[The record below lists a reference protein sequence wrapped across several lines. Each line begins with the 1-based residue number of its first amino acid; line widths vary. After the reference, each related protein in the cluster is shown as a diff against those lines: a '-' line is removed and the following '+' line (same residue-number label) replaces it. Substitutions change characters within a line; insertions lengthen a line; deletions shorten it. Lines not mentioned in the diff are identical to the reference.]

1 MKMIPEGEVVTA
13 LMRGHAFG
21 AYLLSGP
28 LRTSRAVGGRMIGL
42 QPVQAISGAAVGKVI
57 DIEPR
62 LDACFSREGTA
73 VSAATV
79 QSGVFAHATL
89 DSSGDDIHVAGFTVG
104 IAGADSIGIGHHVV
118 RMRGNVGAT
127 LRRLHVVEAPDSF
140 LPPPGELAGWSAPPG
155 IQGGL
160 W

>member
-1 MKMIPEGEVVTA
+1 MTA

-28 LRTSRAVGGRMIGL
+28 LRTSKAVGGRMIGL
-42 QPVQAISGAAVGKVI
+42 QPVLTTSGAAVGKVI

-62 LDACFSREGTA
+62 LDACFSRKGTA

-79 QSGVFAHATL
+79 RPGVFAHATF
-89 DSSGDDIHVAGFTVG
+89 DSFGDDIHVAGFTMG
-104 IAGADSIGIGHHVV
+104 IAGADSIGIGHHIV
-118 RMRGNVGAT
+118 RMQGNVRGM
-127 LRRLHVVEAPDSF
+127 LRRLRVVEAPDSF
-140 LPPPGELAGWSAPPG
+140 VPPPGELTAWSAPPG